1 MKQRLLCAT
10 DGSHSSE
17 KAVAW
22 AVAFTK
28 MLSKCGQ
35 EAELTFITIST
46 VSEDSAAKTH
56 FWDEVI
62 IDASNEQTY
71 LQLHGARVKALKE
84 GLEDVRLVTAS
95 GRNIA
100 ATLIDFAETE
110 KYDHIVVGS
119 TGKTGVARVLLGSI
133 ASEVVTKAHCPV
145 TVVR

>member
-10 DGSHSSE
+10 DGSISSE

-28 MLSKCGQ
+28 MLSTCGQ
-35 EAELTFITIST
+35 EAELTFITISA
-46 VSEDSAAKTH
+46 VSEENTAKSH
-56 FWDEVI
+56 FWDTVT

-71 LQLHGARVKALKE
+71 QELHGARVRALKE

-100 ATLIDFAETE
+100 AAIIDFAETE
-110 KYDHIVVGS
+110 KYDQIIMGC
-119 TGKTGVARVLLGSI
+119 TGRTGVARVLLGSV